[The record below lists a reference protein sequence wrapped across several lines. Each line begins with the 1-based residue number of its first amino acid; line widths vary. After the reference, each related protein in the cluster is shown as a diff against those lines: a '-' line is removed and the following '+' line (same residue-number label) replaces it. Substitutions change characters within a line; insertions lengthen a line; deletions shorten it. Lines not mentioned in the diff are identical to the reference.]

1 MKNKTAQEISLGI
14 WTIMSA
20 VKFMENKTAQEISLG
35 IIWAIM
41 SAVRLF

>member
-35 IIWAIM
+35 IWAIM

>member
-35 IIWAIM
+35 IWAIM
-41 SAVRLF
+41 SAVRVF

>member
-1 MKNKTAQEISLGI
+1 MKNKIVQEISLGI

-20 VKFMENKTAQEISLG
+20 VKFTENKTAQEISLG
-35 IIWAIM
+35 IWAIM